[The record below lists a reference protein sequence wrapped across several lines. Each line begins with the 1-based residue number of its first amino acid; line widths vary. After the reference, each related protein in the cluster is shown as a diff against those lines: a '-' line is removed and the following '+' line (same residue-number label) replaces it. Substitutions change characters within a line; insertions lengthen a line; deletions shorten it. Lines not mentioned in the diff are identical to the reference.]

1 METVDR
7 KEGSYVLFDP
17 NDMRRTLNTFISKR
31 TMLLLYFKNFYED
44 EAYYFNTLEFNTQA
58 IMLYIQENE
67 KLKRRISSW
76 AQLGYSIGDLLA
88 VPNVAEFTK
97 ALNVLVSE
105 FEHDKNES
113 TSQKMKQLLKKNKK
127 ENNSLNATNITFNEM
142 PNTPFDFDFLQT
154 FFALCDVTAEAY
166 KKILQI
172 DEKYLTKGYFDIVT
186 RIDTNIKK
194 IISSIIKEIDFSV
207 RQILAQEF
215 NIVIRCLIE
224 E

>member
-1 METVDR
+1 
-7 KEGSYVLFDP
+7 
-17 NDMRRTLNTFISKR
+17 
-31 TMLLLYFKNFYED
+31 
-44 EAYYFNTLEFNTQA
+44 
-58 IMLYIQENE
+58 
-67 KLKRRISSW
+67 
-76 AQLGYSIGDLLA
+76 
-88 VPNVAEFTK
+88 
-97 ALNVLVSE
+97 
-105 FEHDKNES
+105 
-113 TSQKMKQLLKKNKK
+113 
-127 ENNSLNATNITFNEM
+127 M